1 MNEMNVPLAKRI
13 ASQDDTQD
21 ELQKISGRFGA
32 KEFSFVPKG
41 TRKKAND
48 ASGEAA
54 EKSKSRGQR
63 RGVKELGLK
72 RQKM

>member
-1 MNEMNVPLAKRI
+1 MNVPLAKRI
-13 ASQDDTQD
+13 ASQDGSQN
-21 ELQKISGRFGA
+21 ELQQISGRFGA

-41 TRKKAND
+41 SRKKASD
-48 ASGEAA
+48 ASGEDS

-63 RGVKELGLK
+63 RGIKELGLK